1 LRMKVDF
8 TILCKST
15 KKWFKISFSSKKL
28 LLKKR
33 PRKCAFLDNYKRRR
47 TRKYFLRRSLRSKR
61 SKIHVKRKKLLEF
74 HGEPSKCKEN
84 F

>member
-1 LRMKVDF
+1 MRMKVDF
-8 TILCKST
+8 TTLCKST

-28 LLKKR
+28 LLRKR

-47 TRKYFLRRSLRSKR
+47 TRRHSLRRSLRSRR

-74 HGEPSKCKEN
+74 HGGPSKCKGN